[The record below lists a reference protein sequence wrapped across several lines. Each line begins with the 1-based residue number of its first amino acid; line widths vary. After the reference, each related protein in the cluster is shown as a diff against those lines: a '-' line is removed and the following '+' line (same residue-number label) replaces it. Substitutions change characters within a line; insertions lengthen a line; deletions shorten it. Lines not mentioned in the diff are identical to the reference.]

1 MYKDSVYAI
10 GRKLKMPGVEVQAHL
25 NPANITPRVF
35 NSAKRMLERGVI
47 IGWGG
52 AAQVARHIVR
62 SGKCPYLALNTWG
75 LESSLNF
82 KLPPDA
88 FAQATELFEAYQLC
102 ERLQHPSLD
111 EQFIQRRRKDADHF
125 LSGNRTYL
133 NVSDKNIAFQLAE
146 IIHAAEPEE
155 VKQLRKD
162 LAARFT
168 RCEVFQ
174 IEIYN

>member
-10 GRKLKMPGVEVQAHL
+10 GRKLRMPGVEVQAHL
-25 NPANITPRVF
+25 NPANLTPRIF
-35 NSAKRMLERGVI
+35 NNAKRMLERGVI

-52 AAQVARHIVR
+52 AAQVARHIVQTE
-62 SGKCPYLALNTWG
+62 KCPYMALNSWG
-75 LESSLNF
+75 LESSRNF
-82 KLPPDA
+82 KLPPDL
-88 FAQATELFEAYQLC
+88 FAQATELFEAFQLC
-102 ERLQHPSLD
+102 ERIQHPSISED
-111 EQFIQRRRKDADHF
+111 YISRRRKDADNF

-133 NVSDKNIAFQLAE
+133 NVSNKNIASQLVE
-146 IIHAAEPEE
+146 IIHTAEPEE

-162 LAARFT
+162 LVARFT